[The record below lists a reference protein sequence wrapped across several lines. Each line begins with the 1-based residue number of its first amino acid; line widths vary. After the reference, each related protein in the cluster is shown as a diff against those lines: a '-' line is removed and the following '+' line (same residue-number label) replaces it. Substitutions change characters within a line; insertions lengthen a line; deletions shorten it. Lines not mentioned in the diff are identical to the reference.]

1 MYVSYVIAN
10 DKFGV
15 SNMLRTGEVIAVVFI
30 MMIGKQSVNVQNTT
44 YVAMGSQTAK

>member
-15 SNMLRTGEVIAVVFI
+15 SNMLRTGEVIAVVLI
-30 MMIGKQSVNVQNTT
+30 MMIDKQSVNVIKHYLCGN
-44 YVAMGSQTAK
+44 GISNS